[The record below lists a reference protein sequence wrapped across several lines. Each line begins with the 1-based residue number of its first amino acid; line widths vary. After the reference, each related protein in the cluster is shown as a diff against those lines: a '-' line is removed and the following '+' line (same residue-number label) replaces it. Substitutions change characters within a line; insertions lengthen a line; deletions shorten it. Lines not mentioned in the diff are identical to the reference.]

1 MGKYDTHLENAK
13 RKLELFTQAKFT
25 DRYSAFL
32 IFYEK
37 AGLKLELA
45 TKLFCQA
52 YPKLTADELLE
63 ITDKFKN
70 DMLLEMK
77 YQEKFK
83 DFITYF
89 QMYLDVE
96 HSKMAEDGDTKGA
109 RDVIKD
115 WLCSVPGMRALIE
128 PKREGPIVKIGS
140 DNRTTTTNVIGV
152 DHRLR
157 LEDLPTKWQE
167 LAIEMK
173 EKKLLEQKKDNVIDI
188 KEFEEVK

>member
-96 HSKMAEDGDTKGA
+96 HSKMAEDGNTEGA
-109 RDVIKD
+109 RSVIKD
-115 WLCSVPGMRALIE
+115 WLCSVPGMKALIE
-128 PKREGPIVKIGS
+128 PKREGPSIKIGS
-140 DNRTTTTNVIGV
+140 DNRTTNVIGV

-157 LEDLPTKWQE
+157 LEDLPAKWQE
-167 LAIEMK
+167 LAQEMK
-173 EKKLLEQKKDNVIDI
+173 QKKLLTQKKQTVEIT
-188 KEFEEVK
+188 EFE